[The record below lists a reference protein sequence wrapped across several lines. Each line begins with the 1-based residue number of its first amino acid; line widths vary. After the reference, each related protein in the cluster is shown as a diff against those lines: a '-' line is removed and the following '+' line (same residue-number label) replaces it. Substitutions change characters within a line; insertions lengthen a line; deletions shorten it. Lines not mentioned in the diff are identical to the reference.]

1 MVGAQRRHEPEFE
14 RVESQQIDSL
24 KHPTDVEICFAEP
37 ASYAFLLS
45 GIIAFVHLT
54 SVRRGRKADLC
65 RDGRTADGIR
75 SVSPALRR

>member
-24 KHPTDVEICFAEP
+24 KHLTDGGICFAEP

-45 GIIAFVHLT
+45 RIITFGHVT
-54 SVRRGRKADLC
+54 FVRRGRKAAGL
-65 RDGRTADGIR
+65 
-75 SVSPALRR
+75 